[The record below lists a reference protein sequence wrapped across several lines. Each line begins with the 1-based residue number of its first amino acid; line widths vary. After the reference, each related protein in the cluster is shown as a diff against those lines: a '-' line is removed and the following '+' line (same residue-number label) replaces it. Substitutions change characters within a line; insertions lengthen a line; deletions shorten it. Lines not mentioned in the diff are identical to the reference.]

1 MTTHPSTVN
10 AKPRL
15 AARLVAR
22 SAARSATKSATMSAD
37 QIFKT
42 GVIMCII
49 WLSAATMLISQA
61 QKTELVGNRFAA
73 KQVFVVPGS

>member
-10 AKPRL
+10 AQPGS
-15 AARLVAR
+15 ATR
-22 SAARSATKSATMSAD
+22 SATRSATKSATMSAD

-73 KQVFVVPGS
+73 KQVFIVPGS

>member
-10 AKPRL
+10 AQP
-15 AARLVAR
+15 R
-22 SAARSATKSATMSAD
+22 SASPRSATRSATKSATMSAD
-37 QIFKT
+37 QVFKT